1 MEDLVEHDEPTQTT
15 ADGLTRLATCIVGLL
30 GEQAIDSRLGAKLLK
45 RLDKEARLVAEH
57 GPQSLNKTQKRTL
70 RDALTDLER
79 SLHQSD
85 ANMLVTA
92 NARLRNSDE
101 TSEKKARVKA

>member
-1 MEDLVEHDEPTQTT
+1 MEDLVEHVEPTQTT

-45 RLDKEARLVAEH
+45 RLDKEAKLVADH
-57 GPQSLNKTQKRTL
+57 GPQSLNKTQKRAV
-70 RDALTDLER
+70 RDSISELER
-79 SLHQSD
+79 ALHQSD

-101 TSEKKARVKA
+101 TSERKPRAKA